1 LMSIVIADIV
11 RMAAIRMTKVAEP
24 GCGRFADEAGAGP
37 DEAGAGMAGLFGLER
52 RRLPR
57 SRCR

>member
-1 LMSIVIADIV
+1 V

-37 DEAGAGMAGLFGLER
+37 DEAGAGPDEAGAGMAGLFGLER